1 MWHTACLVIWSIV
14 NVQYE
19 CVRTTVHHVI
29 CFRLVPGYQ
38 IKYTLQYSFIR
49 AIYHKL
55 VINDIWAWGKYSTF
69 FVLSNEHFYTYILAW
84 LARFLHRR
92 CFFPITGFL
101 ILHTANTYTLN
112 YMILSL
118 PGVKQKTETSFLQ
131 WGRSKAAQRG
141 AFQELQPASSTICH
155 HVFFPKLPERGLQ
168 HSNLLDPSI
177 SLLCDQS
184 CSISCSS
191 PCNWFFWLIPSSELL
206 RFGYVT
212 ATWPHNHSNTCSE
225 M

>member
-1 MWHTACLVIWSIV
+1 MK
-14 NVQYE
+14 
-19 CVRTTVHHVI
+19 
-29 CFRLVPGYQ
+29 
-38 IKYTLQYSFIR
+38 IKYILCSVEWTFLH
-49 AIYHKL
+49 IYF
-55 VINDIWAWGKYSTF
+55 S
-69 FVLSNEHFYTYILAW
+69 LACKI
-84 LARFLHRR
+84 LHRR

-131 WGRSKAAQRG
+131 CGRSKAAQRG

-155 HVFFPKLPERGLQ
+155 HVFFLKLPDRGLQ
-168 HSNLLDPSI
+168 HSNLLDP

-191 PCNWFFWLIPSSELL
+191 PCNWFFL
-206 RFGYVT
+206 
-212 ATWPHNHSNTCSE
+212 AHSIFRTFMFWICYRHLTSKSF
-225 M
+225 